1 MTDMDI
7 IESLWK
13 KYNDYKETAG
23 QHEFFQLFMLDSKLI
38 PLYNDLQENYDKEHA
53 NLFIKIMNEVL
64 GSLGF
69 MTTSVN

>member
-7 IESLWK
+7 IEILWK

-23 QHEFFQLFMLDSKLI
+23 QHEFLRLFMLDSKLI

-64 GSLGF
+64 GSLGL